1 MKNRKLS
8 ITAFALALLIAAS
21 SMMTACSDDH
31 GNGTDSDTN
40 GFDTENKQI
49 EQNLPTGDD
58 GTDTA
63 PPPVITPTTEPQT
76 PETEPPVN
84 DPVTDD
90 PGANDPSNDDPSS
103 DIPAVEMPETDPVTD
118 ESDVP
123 VINVGALD
131 AFIGQTDSGRFESVQ
146 SKNLV
151 LFIDWESVIGEDG
164 VADVEVT
171 VGVSHYQLFSREKY
185 NMGAIQVDGNAE
197 LFSTPAIAYDEA
209 VKTQTVFYTA
219 KYETARSEMEI
230 EASWQVLG
238 NYGGVDIDT
247 LTVGGTIVFGE

>member
-1 MKNRKLS
+1 MKNNSKLT

-21 SMMTACSDDH
+21 SAMVSCSDDKE
-31 GNGTDSDTN
+31 NGAGSDTN
-40 GFDTENKQI
+40 GSDTQSMQVEP
-49 EQNLPTGDD
+49 NLPTGDD
-58 GTDTA
+58 GTETA

-76 PETEPPVN
+76 PETDPPVN

-90 PGANDPSNDDPSS
+90 PSS
-103 DIPAVEMPETDPVTD
+103 DIPPVEMPETDFVTD
-118 ESDVP
+118 DPDVP
-123 VINVGALD
+123 DVNVGVPD
-131 AFIGQTDSGRFESVQ
+131 AFIGQTESGRFESVQ

-164 VADVEVT
+164 AADVEVT
-171 VGVSHYQLFSREKY
+171 VGITHYQLFSREKY
-185 NMGAIQVDGNAE
+185 NMGAIQVDGNAV

-209 VKTQTVFYTA
+209 VKTQTIFYTA
-219 KYETARSEMEI
+219 KYETVRSEMEI

-247 LTVGGTIVFGE
+247 LTAGGTIVFGE